1 MATHRGKKYVDA
13 ARLLEEGKL
22 YQPAE
27 AVDLLKK
34 MNYVKFDPTVEV
46 HMKLGVDPR
55 HADQMVRGV
64 VTLPAGTGKE
74 VKVLV
79 FAQGEKAKEAEEAGA
94 DFVGLDDVMK
104 QIDEGW
110 LGFDVAIAT
119 PDVMGKVG
127 RLGRRLG
134 PRGLMPNPKTGTI
147 TFDIAKTIR
156 EVKAGRVEFRV
167 DKTSLLHI
175 PVGKLSFS
183 EEKLAQNLAAAI
195 DAVVRARPSGAK
207 GTYIKSVVVCS
218 TMSPGIRL
226 DVPSALS
233 MKVAV

>member
-13 ARLLEEGKL
+13 AKLLEEGKL
-22 YQPAE
+22 YQPTE
-27 AVDLLKK
+27 ALDLLRK
-34 MNYVKFDPTVEV
+34 MNFVKFDPTVEV

-55 HADQMVRGV
+55 HADQMVRGT

-79 FAQGEKAKEAEEAGA
+79 FAQGEKAKEAEDAGA
-94 DFVGLDDVMK
+94 DVVGLDDVMK

-167 DKTSLLHI
+167 DKTSLIHI
-175 PVGKLSFS
+175 PVGKLSF
-183 EEKLAQNLAAAI
+183 EQDKLAQNLAAAI

-207 GTYIKSVVVCS
+207 GTYVKSVVVCS
-218 TMSPGIRL
+218 TMSPSVRL
-226 DVPSALS
+226 DLPTALS
-233 MKVAV
+233 LKPV